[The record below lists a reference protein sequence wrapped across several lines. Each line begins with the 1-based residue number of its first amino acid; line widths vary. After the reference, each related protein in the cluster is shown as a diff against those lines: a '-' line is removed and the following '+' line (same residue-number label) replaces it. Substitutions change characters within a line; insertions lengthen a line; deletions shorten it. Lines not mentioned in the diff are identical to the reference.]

1 MTLTNYER
9 ETIIC
14 FNEAEP
20 TADVFTYNGRML
32 RDLARLATERPDD
45 VHHISD
51 NGVGGSTYRVP
62 KKWVK
67 IRASRILT
75 DEERAA
81 MSERGRKAAV
91 NLRSVDKSPA
101 PNTQQLSGV

>member
-1 MTLTNYER
+1 MALTNLEK

-20 TADVFTYNGRML
+20 TAEIFTYNGRML
-32 RDLARLATERPDD
+32 RDLSKLAEERPAD
-45 VHHISD
+45 VQHILD
-51 NGVGGSTYRVP
+51 NGIGGHTYRVP

-75 DEERAA
+75 EEERAMRVDIA
-81 MSERGRKAAV
+81 RRIHSERRNNV
-91 NLRSVDKSPA
+91 N
-101 PNTQQLSGV
+101 

>member
-1 MTLTNYER
+1 MTLTSQEK

-20 TADVFTYNGRML
+20 IAEVFTYNGRML
-32 RDLARLATERPDD
+32 RELSKLAEDRPNEAQ
-45 VHHISD
+45 HISD
-51 NGVGGSTYRVP
+51 NGTGGSTYRVP

-75 DEERAA
+75 EEQRTAAVERAHR
-81 MSERGRKAAV
+81 MNFKRKNNDA
-91 NLRSVDKSPA
+91 D
-101 PNTQQLSGV
+101 